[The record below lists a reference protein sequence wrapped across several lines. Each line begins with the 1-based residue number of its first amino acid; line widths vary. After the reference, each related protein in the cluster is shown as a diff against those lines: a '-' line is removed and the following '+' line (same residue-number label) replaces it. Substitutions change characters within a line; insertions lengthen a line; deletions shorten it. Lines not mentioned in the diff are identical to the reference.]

1 MTRYK
6 LMLDSTFCLLLVVYL
21 FQVDTANGLVALYL
35 LHFLLY
41 LSLTLLSFVLVRY
54 QLGIRLLLIGLV
66 WLVSVWYLPLMGLL
80 LPFCTLALLLCG
92 KKLEATWVWLALILT
107 GVPFFFSGYSLIY
120 AGISIFVGAFYWYLN
135 QAAYVTADLVAENE
149 EMRVKLDG
157 FAAKLEAAETTGI
170 RQAYLAKLEERNA
183 LSHQIHDQLG
193 HSLTGGLMQL
203 EAAKALLSTNQEKAV
218 ELLDNAILIN
228 KAGIEEIRKTLKTT
242 KPAQES
248 LAINRVK
255 AQLEAFETQYGIR
268 TIFQMQGE
276 LSKVTQ
282 AMWYVFIQNLTEG
295 LTNVLKYSQASRV
308 EVTLTILNKFV
319 RMEMKDNG
327 VGADSVTKSLGL
339 TGMEERTAKLGGKL
353 IIDSTDGFQ
362 IITLVPLETMKN
374 D

>member
-6 LMLDSTFCLLLVVYL
+6 LMLDSTFCLLLVAYL
-21 FQVDTANGLVALYL
+21 FQLDMTNGLVALYL
-35 LHFLLY
+35 LHILLY
-41 LSLTLLSFVLVRY
+41 LSLTLLSFVLIRY
-54 QLGIRLLLIGLV
+54 QLGIRLLLIVLI
-66 WLVSVWYLPLMGLL
+66 WLVSIWYLPLMDFL
-80 LPFCTLALLLCG
+80 LPFCTFALLLRG
-92 KKLEATWVWLALILT
+92 KKLEAKWVWLALILT
-107 GVPFFFSGYSLIY
+107 LIPFFFSGYSLIY
-120 AGISIFVGAFYWYLN
+120 AGISIFVGAFYWHLN
-135 QAAYVTADLVAENE
+135 RTAYVTADLVAENE
-149 EMRVKLDG
+149 EMRVRLDG

-193 HSLTGGLMQL
+193 HSLTGGLIQL
-203 EAAKALLSTNQEKAV
+203 EAAKALLGTNQEKAA

-276 LSKVTQ
+276 LRKVTQ

-308 EVTLTILNKFV
+308 EVTLTVLNKFV
-319 RMEMKDNG
+319 RLEMKDNG
-327 VGADSVTKSLGL
+327 VGAESVTKSLGL

>member
-21 FQVDTANGLVALYL
+21 LQVDTANGLVAPYL

-54 QLGIRLLLIGLV
+54 QLGIRLLLIGFV

-92 KKLEATWVWLALILT
+92 KKLEATWVWLAFILT
-107 GVPFFFSGYSLIY
+107 GIPFFFSGYSLIY

-135 QAAYVTADLVAENE
+135 RAAYVTADLVAENE

-203 EAAKALLSTNQEKAV
+203 EAAKALLSTNQEKAA

-353 IIDSTDGFQ
+353 VIDSTDGFQ

>member
-21 FQVDTANGLVALYL
+21 LQVDTANGLVAPYL

-54 QLGIRLLLIGLV
+54 QLGIRLLLIGFV

-107 GVPFFFSGYSLIY
+107 GIPFFFSGYSLIY

-135 QAAYVTADLVAENE
+135 RAAYVTADLVAENE

-203 EAAKALLSTNQEKAV
+203 EAAKALLSTNQEKAA

-353 IIDSTDGFQ
+353 VIDSTDGFQ

>member
-21 FQVDTANGLVALYL
+21 FQVDTTNGLVALYL

-92 KKLEATWVWLALILT
+92 KKLEATRVWLALILT
-107 GVPFFFSGYSLIY
+107 GIPFFFSGYSLIY

-135 QAAYVTADLVAENE
+135 RAAYVTADLVVENE

-203 EAAKALLSTNQEKAV
+203 EAAKALLSTNQEKAA

-353 IIDSTDGFQ
+353 VIDSTDGFQ
-362 IITLVPLETMKN
+362 IITLLPLETMKN